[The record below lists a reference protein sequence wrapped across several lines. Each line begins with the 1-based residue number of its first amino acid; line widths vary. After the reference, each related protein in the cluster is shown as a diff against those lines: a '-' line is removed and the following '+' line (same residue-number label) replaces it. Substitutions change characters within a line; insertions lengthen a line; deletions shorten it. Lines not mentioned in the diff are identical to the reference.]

1 MIIKRKLKTAENQSK
16 IAPQQILEAPIV
28 EVSPQAQEEV
38 IPVVEEVKEE
48 KQMTEQDTLKEFEKI
63 DISEIEFKERIE
75 RRRGDRRRGYR
86 RIDERALVSRAQE
99 EARSIRELAAK
110 EGYKNGLENAQAE
123 IDKLKTALEDFLSS
137 RYAIY
142 DEIMPHILEIS
153 LEVAKKIIKKEVEL
167 SPDVLKNIINEI
179 LGELSSTDE
188 KITIRVA
195 PDDVD
200 FARASLPEII
210 ETNRLD
216 AKVVIVPDEAV
227 ERGSC
232 IVISNNGVV
241 DASFSTQL
249 QIIQNAFGIY
259 KGGQ

>member
-1 MIIKRKLKTAENQSK
+1 MIIKKRLKTSNNQSK
-16 IAPQQILEAPIV
+16 AAKQQILEAPAAELLADKTP
-28 EVSPQAQEEV
+28 EVST
-38 IPVVEEVKEE
+38 PVPARAEE
-48 KQMTEQDTLKEFEKI
+48 KQITEQDTLKEFEKI

-110 EGYKNGLENAQAE
+110 EGYKNGLENAQKE
-123 IDKLKTALEDFLSS
+123 IDKLKAALEDFLSS
-137 RYAIY
+137 RYKIY
-142 DEIMPHILEIS
+142 DELMPHILEIS

-167 SPDVLKNIINEI
+167 SPDVLKNIINEV
-179 LGELSSTDE
+179 LGELSSAEE
-188 KITIRVA
+188 KITIRTA

-227 ERGSC
+227 EKGSC

-241 DASFSTQL
+241 DANFSTQL

-259 KGGQ
+259 RGGQ

>member
-1 MIIKRKLKTAENQSK
+1 MIIKKRLKTSNNQSK
-16 IAPQQILEAPIV
+16 AAKQQILEAPAAELLADKTP
-28 EVSPQAQEEV
+28 EVST
-38 IPVVEEVKEE
+38 PVPARAEE
-48 KQMTEQDTLKEFEKI
+48 KQITEQDTLKEFEKI

-110 EGYKNGLENAQAE
+110 EGYKNGLENAQKE
-123 IDKLKTALEDFLSS
+123 IDKLKAALEDFLSS
-137 RYAIY
+137 RYKIY
-142 DEIMPHILEIS
+142 DELMPHILEIS

-167 SPDVLKNIINEI
+167 SPDVLKNIINEV
-179 LGELSSTDE
+179 LGELSSAEE
-188 KITIRVA
+188 KITIRTA

-227 ERGSC
+227 EKGSC

-241 DASFSTQL
+241 DANFSTQL

>member
-1 MIIKRKLKTAENQSK
+1 MIIKKRLKSTDNQSK
-16 IAPQQILEAPIV
+16 VAKQQILEAPV
-28 EVSPQAQEEV
+28 GEVLPEKT
-38 IPVVEEVKEE
+38 PVVEVKE
-48 KQMTEQDTLKEFEKI
+48 KQKTEQDTLKEFEKI

-110 EGYKNGLENAQAE
+110 EGYKNGLEGAQKE
-123 IDKLKTALEDFLSS
+123 IDKLKAALEDFLSS
-137 RYAIY
+137 RYEIY
-142 DEIMPHILEIS
+142 DELLPHILEIS

-167 SPDVLKNIINEI
+167 SDDVLKNIINEV
-179 LGELSSTDE
+179 LGELTSTDE

-200 FARASLPEII
+200 FARASLPEIV

-216 AKVVIVPDEAV
+216 AKVVIVADETV
-227 ERGSC
+227 EKGSC
-232 IVISNNGVV
+232 VVVSNNGVV
-241 DASFSTQL
+241 DANFSTQL

>member
-1 MIIKRKLKTAENQSK
+1 MIIKRKLKTPDNQSK
-16 IAPQQILEAPIV
+16 PAKQQILEAPVV
-28 EVSPQAQEEV
+28 EILPEEP
-38 IPVVEEVKEE
+38 PVVEVKPKE
-48 KQMTEQDTLKEFEKI
+48 KTEQDTLKEFEKI

-86 RIDERALVSRAQE
+86 RIDERTLVSRAQE

-110 EGYKNGLENAQAE
+110 EGYKNGLEGAQKE

-137 RYAIY
+137 RYEIY
-142 DEIMPHILEIS
+142 DELLPHILEIS

-167 SPDVLKNIINEI
+167 SDDVLKNIINEV
-179 LGELSSTDE
+179 LGELTSTDE

-200 FARASLPEII
+200 FARASLPEIV

-216 AKVVIVPDEAV
+216 AKVLVVADETV
-227 ERGSC
+227 EKGSC
-232 IVISNNGVV
+232 VVVSNNGVV
-241 DASFSTQL
+241 DANFSTQL

>member
-16 IAPQQILEAPIV
+16 IAQQQILEAPIV
-28 EVSPQAQEEV
+28 EISSQVQEEV
-38 IPVVEEVKEE
+38 KPVVEEIKEE
-48 KQMTEQDTLKEFEKI
+48 KQITEQDTLKEFEKI

-142 DEIMPHILEIS
+142 DELMPHILEIS

>member
-1 MIIKRKLKTAENQSK
+1 MIIKKRQKLTDNIKMPTVE
-16 IAPQQILEAPIV
+16 QIMDAPIEEENSTDELV
-28 EVSPQAQEEV
+28 QETQEDIQQV
-38 IPVVEEVKEE
+38 QK
-48 KQMTEQDTLKEFEKI
+48 TEIDTLKEFEKI
-63 DISEIEFKERIE
+63 DISDIEFKERVE
-75 RRRGDRRRGYR
+75 RRRGDRRKGYR

-110 EGYKNGLENAQAE
+110 EGYKSGLESAQNE
-123 IDKLKTALEDFLSS
+123 IDKLKTSLEEFISS
-137 RYAIY
+137 KYQIY
-142 DEIMPHILEIS
+142 DELMPHILEIS

-167 SPDVLKNIINEI
+167 SDDVLKNIINVI
-179 LGELSSTDE
+179 LGELTNSDE

-210 ETNRLD
+210 SSNKLD
-216 AKVVIVPDEAV
+216 AKVIITADETV
-227 ERGSC
+227 EKGSC
-232 IVISNNGVV
+232 IVASSNGVV
-241 DASFSTQL
+241 DANFSTQL

>member
-1 MIIKRKLKTAENQSK
+1 MIIKKRQKTTDNVKMPTVKQIIDIPSVDTVEQENSVK
-16 IAPQQILEAPIV
+16 NPESI
-28 EVSPQAQEEV
+28 QEQ
-38 IPVVEEVKEE
+38 
-48 KQMTEQDTLKEFEKI
+48 KQKTEQDTLKEFEKI
-63 DISEIEFKERIE
+63 DISNIEFKERVE
-75 RRRGDRRRGYR
+75 RRRGDRRKGYR

-110 EGYKNGLENAQAE
+110 EGYKNGLENAQQE

-137 RYAIY
+137 RYEIY
-142 DEIMPHILEIS
+142 DELMPHILEIS

-167 SPDVLKNIINEI
+167 SDDVLKNIINEI
-179 LGELSSTDE
+179 LGELTNSEE

-200 FARASLPEII
+200 FARASLPEIVSS
-210 ETNRLD
+210 NRLD
-216 AKVVIVPDEAV
+216 AKVVIAADDAIEK
-227 ERGSC
+227 GSC
-232 IVISNNGVV
+232 IVVSSNGVV
-241 DASFSTQL
+241 DANFSTQL

>member
-1 MIIKRKLKTAENQSK
+1 MIIKRRQKSQENIK
-16 IAPQQILEAPIV
+16 MPTVEQIIP
-28 EVSPQAQEEV
+28 AQEDE
-38 IPVVEEVKEE
+38 PVVDVPQEPIKEEVAP
-48 KQMTEQDTLKEFEKI
+48 KQKTELDTLKEFEKI
-63 DISEIEFKERIE
+63 DISDIEFKERIE
-75 RRRGDRRRGYR
+75 RRRGDRRKGYR

-110 EGYKNGLENAQAE
+110 EGYKSGLENAQKE

-137 RYAIY
+137 RYQIY
-142 DEIMPHILEIS
+142 DEFMPHILEIS

-167 SPDVLKNIINEI
+167 SDDVLKNIINEI
-179 LGELSSTDE
+179 LGELTNSDE
-188 KITIRVA
+188 KITIKVA

-210 ETNRLD
+210 ETNRID
-216 AKVVIVPDEAV
+216 AKVVIAADETV
-227 ERGSC
+227 EKGSC
-232 IVISNNGVV
+232 IVSSSNGVV
-241 DASFSTQL
+241 DANFSTQL

>member
-1 MIIKRKLKTAENQSK
+1 MIIKKRLKTSDNQSK
-16 IAPQQILEAPIV
+16 AAKQQILEAPAAELLADKTP
-28 EVSPQAQEEV
+28 EVST
-38 IPVVEEVKEE
+38 PVPARAEE
-48 KQMTEQDTLKEFEKI
+48 KQITEQDTLKEFEKI

-110 EGYKNGLENAQAE
+110 EGYKNGLENAQKE
-123 IDKLKTALEDFLSS
+123 IDKLKAALEDFLSS
-137 RYAIY
+137 RYKIY
-142 DEIMPHILEIS
+142 DELMPHILEIS

-167 SPDVLKNIINEI
+167 SPDVLKNIINEV
-179 LGELSSTDE
+179 LGELSSAEE
-188 KITIRVA
+188 KITIRTA

-227 ERGSC
+227 EKGSC

-241 DASFSTQL
+241 DANFSTQL

-259 KGGQ
+259 RGGQ